1 MKASSEVL
9 ARKYRPENFEELIGQ
24 ETIAQTLSLAL
35 DAKRLSHAYLLSGLR
50 GSGKTSTAR
59 IFAKALICEKGPTS
73 KPCGVCEHCTMAKE
87 NRHMDI
93 IEMDAASS
101 RKIDDI
107 RDLIEHTKYK
117 PASAQYKIF
126 IIDEVHMLTKE
137 AFNALLKTLEEPPA
151 YVKFILATTDPL
163 KLPAT
168 ILSRTQHF
176 RFKKIKNQ
184 DIVQH
189 LAHILHLEQIDY
201 QNEALEIL
209 ARSGSG
215 SLRDTLTLL
224 DQAII
229 YSKNF
234 VDVKTVTDMLG
245 LIDPEFIADIFK
257 AVFAKDHA
265 RLVQYTKALE
275 DYEAEM
281 VVDELI
287 AYLKEKLYDPDPL
300 FSTLILERFFR
311 ILSDAKSLFVINADG
326 SFVMSLIFFKM
337 VEALRIKEIDQMIE
351 SLEGE
356 IPRPASIKM
365 PEPAPAA
372 PKAPEPEPLGQAP
385 EAAPA
390 AAAQP
395 AASAPPVETA
405 PPVTPEPM
413 PESQGF
419 TPSEPVPEEPAAPSA
434 PEPAEA
440 DLPSVAE
447 APVPEPEPVPEAPLP
462 EAAAAPA
469 GEALFEELRAR
480 ITDRSAELG
489 ACFAHQVHFVSF
501 ENDVL
506 TWESCVD
513 EQCKQKLRH
522 GYGVVKQFVREI
534 FGFDTVIKNQECSRE
549 VDPSGGEEDDR
560 PAYMDDQPAAL
571 EQSPRPFTDDAQPAS
586 MTEEIEA
593 GSGSCV
599 TGNCDDDM
607 VATELNGPDILEEP
621 MVLKAKELFE
631 ATKITIQN
639 KV

>member
-9 ARKYRPENFEELIGQ
+9 ARKYRPENFDELIGQ

-35 DAKRLSHAYLLSGLR
+35 DSNRLSHAYLLSGLR

-59 IFAKALICEKGPTS
+59 IFAKALVCEQGPIS
-73 KPCGVCEHCTMAKE
+73 KPCGVCEQCVMAKE
-87 NRHMDI
+87 GRHMDI

-117 PASAQYKIF
+117 PASAAYKIF

-176 RFKKIKNQ
+176 RFKRISNVN
-184 DIVQH
+184 IINH
-189 LAHILHLEQIDY
+189 LQHILHLEGIEY

-234 VDVKTVTDMLG
+234 IDVKTVTEMLG
-245 LIDPEFIADIFK
+245 LIDPEFIAAIFQT
-257 AVFAKDHA
+257 VFAKNHGE
-265 RLVQYTKALE
+265 LVAYTKKLE

-287 AYLKEKLYDPDPL
+287 AYLKDRLYMQDPL

-311 ILSDAKSLFVINADG
+311 ILSDSKSLFAINADG
-326 SFVMSLIFFKM
+326 SFVLSLIFFKM

-351 SLEGE
+351 SLERE
-356 IPRPASIKM
+356 VQRPASVAI
-365 PEPAPAA
+365 PEPTSEKNQAQSSKSPTPVIAA
-372 PKAPEPEPLGQAP
+372 T
-385 EAAPA
+385 
-390 AAAQP
+390 
-395 AASAPPVETA
+395 PVEQSL
-405 PPVTPEPM
+405 PGE
-413 PESQGF
+413 
-419 TPSEPVPEEPAAPSA
+419 
-434 PEPAEA
+434 
-440 DLPSVAE
+440 DLFQKLKIMIS
-447 APVPEPEPVPEAPLP
+447 
-462 EAAAAPA
+462 
-469 GEALFEELRAR
+469 
-480 ITDRSAELG
+480 DRSAELG
-489 ACFAHQVHFVSF
+489 ECFASQVHFVSYAD
-501 ENDVL
+501 NIL
-506 TWESCVD
+506 TWESCAD
-513 EQCKQKLRH
+513 DNCKQQLRH
-522 GYGVVKQFVREI
+522 GFSVIKQFVREL
-534 FGFDTVIKNQECSRE
+534 FGFETEIKHRPCTQSS
-549 VDPSGGEEDDR
+549 DKKHTPSQQSEQKTSEEEKH
-560 PAYMDDQPAAL
+560 QT
-571 EQSPRPFTDDAQPAS
+571 ENIQSETPQTAS
-586 MTEEIEA
+586 MTAEIET

-599 TGNCDDDM
+599 TGECDDKDE
-607 VATELNGPDILEEP
+607 VAKEFDGHDILNEP
-621 MVLKAKELFE
+621 MVKKAKELFE
-631 ATKITIQN
+631 ATKITIQS